1 MDARLQDTAR
11 VTLNASGVGTIRFG
25 PGRPR
30 EHWTI
35 TRVSCQVST
44 KVLEAEFKV
53 YRGSIG
59 PGTFISGSVSG
70 STGDSDDGL
79 KEGLNAGEYLSAQ
92 WTGGDVGAIATLTYW
107 GNIVIQ

>member
-30 EHWTI
+30 EKWTV
-35 TRVSCQVST
+35 TRVSCQASSNT
-44 KVLEAEFKV
+44 KEAQFKL
-53 YRGSIG
+53 YRGSVG

-70 STGDSDDGL
+70 STGDTDDTL
-79 KEGLNAGEYLSAQ
+79 REALNSGEYLTGQ
-92 WTGGDVGAIATLTYW
+92 WTGGDVGAVATVTYW
-107 GNIVIQ
+107 GNIGLS